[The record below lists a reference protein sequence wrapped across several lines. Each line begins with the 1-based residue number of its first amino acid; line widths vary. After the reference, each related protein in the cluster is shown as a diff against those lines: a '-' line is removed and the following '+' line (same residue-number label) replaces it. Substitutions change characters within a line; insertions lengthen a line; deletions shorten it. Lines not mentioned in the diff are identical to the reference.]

1 MSEESL
7 MAQLDRVRV
16 SEDLIFDCENANTPL
31 HGESTKIFITLRI
44 YITLMFRDRQCI
56 NNSNFLLS
64 PDFVK
69 VGYRG
74 KEGGLEK
81 RSPRVQHHNREPHT

>member
-1 MSEESL
+1 MCVNDGRD
-7 MAQLDRVRV
+7 AVRVRV

-31 HGESTKIFITLRI
+31 HGKSTKIFITLRI
-44 YITLMFRDRQCI
+44 FITLMFRDHQCI

>member
-1 MSEESL
+1 
-7 MAQLDRVRV
+7 
-16 SEDLIFDCENANTPL
+16 
-31 HGESTKIFITLRI
+31 
-44 YITLMFRDRQCI
+44 MFRDHQCI

-74 KEGGLEK
+74 KEGGRRFGLVNVHMIEFML
-81 RSPRVQHHNREPHT
+81 RDRG

>member
-1 MSEESL
+1 M
-7 MAQLDRVRV
+7 V

-74 KEGGLEK
+74 KEGGK
-81 RSPRVQHHNREPHT
+81 G

>member
-1 MSEESL
+1 MHQISRAAIL
-7 MAQLDRVRV
+7 VFQQLRVRVRV

-44 YITLMFRDRQCI
+44 FITLMNRDHQCI
-56 NNSNFLLS
+56 NISGFN
-64 PDFVK
+64 PHDFVK

-74 KEGGLEK
+74 KGGRPREAK
-81 RSPRVQHHNREPHT
+81 SPCAAP